1 MKRKSTTAISG
12 KLAAASESA
21 LTKFG
26 HWISDTFRNQSKEFN
41 QLLAIT
47 VVLVIF
53 GSMMVLSASYV
64 DALKAGNGAYSIFL
78 KQVLAATAGLVGM
91 GLISRFPLLALQKL
105 TKPFF
110 FGALALQGAVL
121 LIGTAVNGNKN
132 WISVF
137 GLFSLQPS
145 EFLKL
150 AMIMNIAMFL
160 TRRDSELTDPTR
172 TWWPAF
178 GNGIIAMV
186 AVMAGSDLGTVIVM
200 FMTVMVQLA
209 IAGMPRRLVGFI
221 AGLAVVAIPVAI
233 NLSSSRRARV
243 LAWLNPSAP
252 DPLDVNWQA
261 KHGVWALAAGG
272 VGGTGFGDS
281 KMKWSWIPE
290 VENDFIFAIIGEEFG
305 LIGAIVVISLFIA
318 LGFILVKI
326 TLKTR
331 GNYERYILIGIMG
344 WIVLQALVNIAVVL
358 NFLPVLGV
366 PLPLI
371 SSGGSSL
378 LATLAAI
385 GVALGV
391 ERRNYA
397 APIAR
402 TRTVRRTT
410 RQVSRQRVGR

>member
-1 MKRKSTTAISG
+1 MARKSAISG
-12 KLAAASESA
+12 RLAEVSEGA
-21 LTKFG
+21 LAKFG
-26 HWISDTFRNQSKEFN
+26 KWLAGTFRNQSREFN
-41 QLLAIT
+41 QLLSIT
-47 VVLVIF
+47 VILVIF

-64 DALKAGNGAYSIFL
+64 DALKAGNSAYSIFG
-78 KQVLAATAGLVGM
+78 KQLLAAVAGLFGM
-91 GLISRFPLLALQKL
+91 GLISRLPLAALKNL
-105 TKPFF
+105 TRPFF
-110 FGALALQGAVL
+110 LAALALQGAVL

-150 AMIMNIAMFL
+150 AMIMNIALFL
-160 TRRDSELTDPTR
+160 TRRDHELTDPTR

-186 AVMAGSDLGTVIVM
+186 AVIAGSDLGTVIVM
-200 FMTVMVQLA
+200 FLIVMVQLS

-221 AGLAVVAIPVAI
+221 AGLAVVAIPIAI
-233 NLSSSRRARV
+233 NMSASRRARV

-272 VGGTGFGDS
+272 VSGTGFGDS

-305 LIGAIVVISLFIA
+305 LIGAAVVIALFVM

-326 TLKTR
+326 TLKSQS
-331 GNYERYILIGIMG
+331 NYERYILIGIMA

-385 GVALGV
+385 GVALGI
-391 ERRNYA
+391 ERRNSQQ
-397 APIAR
+397 PLAR
-402 TRTVRRTT
+402 KRTA
-410 RQVSRQRVGR
+410 RQR

>member
-1 MKRKSTTAISG
+1 MRQNTKTAISG
-12 KLAAASESA
+12 KLAQASEGF

-26 HWISDTFRNQSKEFN
+26 HWISDTFRNQSREFN
-41 QLLAIT
+41 QLLGIT

-78 KQVLAATAGLVGM
+78 KQAFSAAVGLFGM
-91 GLISRFPLLALQKL
+91 GVISRFPVTGLKRL
-105 TKPFF
+105 TRPFF
-110 FGALALQGAVL
+110 IIAMGAQIAVL
-121 LIGTAVNGNKN
+121 AFGTAVNGNKN
-132 WISVF
+132 WISIF

-150 AMIMNIAMFL
+150 AMIMHIALFL
-160 TRRDSELTDPTR
+160 TNRDNELTDPTR

-178 GNGIIAMV
+178 FSGGIAMF
-186 AVMAGSDLGTVIVM
+186 AVILGSDLGTVIVM
-200 FMTVMVQLA
+200 FLIVLVQLS

-221 AGLAVVAIPVAI
+221 VGAAVVAIPVAV
-233 NLSSSRRARV
+233 NMSASRAARV
-243 LAWLNPSAP
+243 MAWLNPSAP

-272 VGGTGFGDS
+272 IGGTGFGDS

-305 LIGAIVVISLFIA
+305 LIGAVVVISLFVA
-318 LGFILVKI
+318 LGFILMKI
-326 TLKTR
+326 TLKTQ
-331 GNYERYILIGIMG
+331 GSYERYILVGIMG
-344 WIVLQALVNIAVVL
+344 WLVLQALVNIAVVL

-378 LATLAAI
+378 LSTLAAI
-385 GVALGV
+385 GVALGI
-391 ERRNYA
+391 ERRNSA
-397 APIAR
+397 TPAR
-402 TRTVRRTT
+402 ARQIRR
-410 RQVSRQRVGR
+410 R

>member
-1 MKRKSTTAISG
+1 VNRNTKKTS
-12 KLAAASESA
+12 KLNSEKL
-21 LTKFG
+21 LTNFG
-26 HWISDTFRNQSKEFN
+26 HWISATFRGQSREFN
-41 QLLAIT
+41 QLLSVT
-47 VVLVIF
+47 VILVTF

-64 DALKAGNGAYSIFL
+64 DALKAGNSAYSVFL
-78 KQVLAATAGLVGM
+78 KQVAAAIAGLIGM
-91 GLISRFPLLALQKL
+91 GLISRFPMAAIQKL
-105 TKPFF
+105 TRPFF
-110 FGALALQGAVL
+110 FGAMLLQGAVL
-121 LIGTAVNGNKN
+121 MIGTAVNGNKN

-150 AMIMNIAMFL
+150 AMILNIALFL
-160 TRRDSELTDPTR
+160 ARREHVMSDPTK

-178 GNGIIAMV
+178 GNGILAMG
-186 AVMAGSDLGTVIVM
+186 AVILGSDLGTVIVM
-200 FMTVMVQLA
+200 FLIVMVQLS

-221 AGLAVVAIPVAI
+221 VGIAVVAIPVAI
-233 NLSSSRRARV
+233 NISASRRARV

-252 DPLDVNWQA
+252 DPLDVNWQS

-272 VGGTGFGDS
+272 ISGTGFGDS

-305 LIGAIVVISLFIA
+305 LIGGAVVIGLFIM

-326 TLKTR
+326 IVKTP
-331 GNYERYILIGIMG
+331 GSYERYVLIGIMG

-378 LATLAAI
+378 LSTLAAI
-385 GVALGV
+385 GVALGI
-391 ERRNYA
+391 ERRNA
-397 APIAR
+397 NAPLGRNAR
-402 TRTVRRTT
+402 GVRKR
-410 RQVSRQRVGR
+410 

>member
-1 MKRKSTTAISG
+1 MKRKTKTAISG
-12 KLAAASESA
+12 KLAQASEGA

-26 HWISDTFRNQSKEFN
+26 HWISDTFRHQSREFN
-41 QLLAIT
+41 QLLSIT
-47 VVLVIF
+47 VILVIF
-53 GSMMVLSASYV
+53 GSLMVLSASYV
-64 DALKAGNGAYSIFL
+64 DALKAGNGAYSVFL
-78 KQVLAATAGLVGM
+78 KQLIAAIAGLIGM
-91 GLISRFPLLALQKL
+91 GVISRFPLVALQRL

-110 FGALALQGAVL
+110 FGALLLQGAVL
-121 LIGTAVNGNKN
+121 VLGTAVNGNKN
-132 WISVF
+132 WISIF

-150 AMIMNIAMFL
+150 AMIMNIALFL
-160 TRRDSELTDPTR
+160 TMRDGELTDPTR

-178 GNGIIAMV
+178 FNGVVAMIAV
-186 AVMAGSDLGTVIVM
+186 ILGSDLGTVIVM
-200 FMTVMVQLA
+200 FLIVMSQLS

-221 AGLAVVAIPVAI
+221 AGAAVVLVPVAI
-233 NLSSSRRARV
+233 NMSASRAARV
-243 LAWLNPSAP
+243 MAWLNPSAP
-252 DPLDVNWQA
+252 DPLDVNWQS

-272 VGGTGFGDS
+272 IGGTGFGDS

-305 LIGAIVVISLFIA
+305 LIGAMVVIGLFIT
-318 LGFILVKI
+318 LGFVLIKI

-331 GNYERYILIGIMG
+331 GVYERYILVGIMG
-344 WIVLQALVNIAVVL
+344 WIVLQAMVNIAVVL

-385 GVALGV
+385 GVVLGI
-391 ERRNYA
+391 ERRNSA
-397 APIAR
+397 TPIAR
-402 TRTVRRTT
+402 VNRSRR
-410 RQVSRQRVGR
+410 

>member
-1 MKRKSTTAISG
+1 MRRQRQTAIAG
-12 KLAAASESA
+12 KLATASESA
-21 LTKFG
+21 LSKFG
-26 HWISDTFRNQSKEFN
+26 AWVAETFRNQSREFTY
-41 QLLAIT
+41 LLSIT

-78 KQVLAATAGLVGM
+78 KQIFAAAVGLFGM
-91 GLISRFPLLALQKL
+91 GVISRFPIAALQKL
-105 TKPFF
+105 TRPFF
-110 FGALALQGAVL
+110 ALAIGAQALVL
-121 LIGTAVNGNKN
+121 MIGTAVNGNKN
-132 WISVF
+132 WISIF

-150 AMIMNIAMFL
+150 AMILNIALFL
-160 TRRDSELTDPTR
+160 TRRDAELTDPTR

-178 GNGIIAMV
+178 LNGILAMV
-186 AVMAGSDLGTVIVM
+186 AVILGSDLGTVIVM
-200 FMTVMVQLA
+200 FLIVMVQLS

-221 AGLAVVAIPVAI
+221 AGLAVIAIPIAI
-233 NLSSSRRARV
+233 NWSASRRARV
-243 LAWLNPSAP
+243 WAWLNPSAP

-261 KHGVWALAAGG
+261 KHGIWALAAGG

-305 LIGAIVVISLFIA
+305 LIGAVVVVALFVA
-318 LGFILVKI
+318 LCFVLIKI
-326 TLKTR
+326 TMKTR
-331 GNYERYILIGIMG
+331 GTFERYVLVGIMG

-378 LATLAAI
+378 LSTLAAI
-385 GVALGV
+385 GVVLGI
-391 ERRNYA
+391 ERRNGFTQPIRKKSIRA
-397 APIAR
+397 AAVGR
-402 TRTVRRTT
+402 TRR
-410 RQVSRQRVGR
+410 

>member
-1 MKRKSTTAISG
+1 MTKRKSKTEISG
-12 KLAAASESA
+12 KLASASEGF

-26 HWISDTFRNQSKEFN
+26 AWITETFRHQSKEFN
-41 QLLAIT
+41 QLLGIT

-64 DALKAGNGAYSIFL
+64 DALKAGGGAYSVFL
-78 KQVLAATAGLVGM
+78 KQVAAALAGLFGM
-91 GLISRFPLLALQKL
+91 GLISRFPVAALQKL
-105 TKPFF
+105 TRPFF
-110 FGALALQGAVL
+110 FAVL
-121 LIGTAVNGNKN
+121 GAQGFVLLLGTAVNGNKN
-132 WISVF
+132 WINILGVSI
-137 GLFSLQPS
+137 QPS

-150 AMIMNIAMFL
+150 AMILNIALFL
-160 TRRDSELTDPTR
+160 TRRDGELADPTR
-172 TWWPAF
+172 TWYPAF
-178 GNGIIAMV
+178 GNAILAMG
-186 AVMAGSDLGTVIVM
+186 AVILGSDLGTVIVM
-200 FMTVMVQLA
+200 FLIVMVQLS
-209 IAGMPRRLVGFI
+209 IAGMPRRLVGLVVGI
-221 AGLAVVAIPVAI
+221 AVVIIPVAV
-233 NLSSSRRARV
+233 NWSASRRARV
-243 LAWLNPSAP
+243 MAWLNPSAP

-305 LIGAIVVISLFIA
+305 LIGAAVVIALFVA

-326 TLKTR
+326 ILKTP
-331 GNYERYILIGIMG
+331 GIYDRYILMGIMG

-378 LATLAAI
+378 VATLAAI

-391 ERRNYA
+391 ERRNSA
-397 APIAR
+397 TPISRAHGG
-402 TRTVRRTT
+402 RTVRR
-410 RQVSRQRVGR
+410 

>member
-1 MKRKSTTAISG
+1 
-12 KLAAASESA
+12 
-21 LTKFG
+21 
-26 HWISDTFRNQSKEFN
+26 
-41 QLLAIT
+41 
-47 VVLVIF
+47 
-53 GSMMVLSASYV
+53 
-64 DALKAGNGAYSIFL
+64 
-78 KQVLAATAGLVGM
+78 M
-91 GLISRFPLLALQKL
+91 GIISRFPMGAIQKL
-105 TKPFF
+105 TRPFF
-110 FGALALQGAVL
+110 LTVMALQGAVL

-150 AMIMNIAMFL
+150 AMILNIAIFL
-160 TRRDSELTDPTR
+160 ARREHIMTDPTK

-178 GNGIIAMV
+178 GNGILAMG
-186 AVMAGSDLGTVIVM
+186 AVILGSDLGTVIVM
-200 FMTVMVQLA
+200 FLIVMVQLS

-221 AGLAVVAIPVAI
+221 AGLAVVAIPVAVNI
-233 NLSSSRRARV
+233 SASRRARV
-243 LAWLNPSAP
+243 MAWLNPGAP

-272 VGGTGFGDS
+272 VSGTGFGDS

-305 LIGAIVVISLFIA
+305 LIGAVVVIGLFVM
-318 LGFILVKI
+318 LGFVLVKI
-326 TLKTR
+326 ILKTP
-331 GNYERYILIGIMG
+331 GTYERYVLIGIMG

-385 GVALGV
+385 GVALGI
-391 ERRNYA
+391 ERRNTA
-397 APIAR
+397 APMAR
-402 TRTVRRTT
+402 SVRQTRKR
-410 RQVSRQRVGR
+410 

>member
-1 MKRKSTTAISG
+1 MSRKTKTAISG
-12 KLAAASESA
+12 RLASASEKATSN
-21 LTKFG
+21 FSQ
-26 HWISDTFRNQSKEFN
+26 WISTTFRYQSREFN
-41 QLLAIT
+41 QLLGIT
-47 VVLVIF
+47 VALVIF

-64 DALKAGNGAYSIFL
+64 DALKAGNGAYSVFL
-78 KQVLAATAGLVGM
+78 KQVIAAAAGLFGM
-91 GLISRFPLLALQKL
+91 GVISRFPVAVLKKL

-110 FGALALQGAVL
+110 FGSLLLQGAVL

-132 WISVF
+132 WISIF

-150 AMIMNIAMFL
+150 AMIMNIALFL
-160 TRRDSELTDPTR
+160 TRRDHELNDPTR
-172 TWWPAF
+172 SWWPAF
-178 GNGIIAMV
+178 GNGILAMV
-186 AVMAGSDLGTVIVM
+186 AVFAGSDLGTVIVM
-200 FMTVMVQLA
+200 FLIVMVQLSV
-209 IAGMPRRLVGFI
+209 AGMPRRLVGFI
-221 AGLAVVAIPVAI
+221 AGLAVVAIPIAI
-233 NLSSSRRARV
+233 NISASRRARV

-261 KHGVWALAAGG
+261 KHGIWALAAGG

-305 LIGAIVVISLFIA
+305 LVGAVLVTALFIA

-326 TLKTR
+326 TLKTQSI
-331 GNYERYILIGIMG
+331 YERYILVGIMG
-344 WIVLQALVNIAVVL
+344 WIVLQAMVNIAVVL

-378 LATLAAI
+378 LSTLAAI
-385 GVALGV
+385 GVALGI
-391 ERRNYA
+391 ERRNSA
-397 APIAR
+397 TPMGR
-402 TRTVRRTT
+402 T
-410 RQVSRQRVGR
+410 RQVSRR

>member
-1 MKRKSTTAISG
+1 MKRNTKTAISG
-12 KLAAASESA
+12 KLAQASEGA

-26 HWISDTFRNQSKEFN
+26 HWISDTFRNQSREFN
-41 QLLAIT
+41 QLLGVT

-64 DALKAGNGAYSIFL
+64 DALKAGNGAYSVFL
-78 KQVLAATAGLVGM
+78 KQVLAAVAGLIGM
-91 GLISRFPLLALQKL
+91 GVISRFSISALQKL
-105 TKPFF
+105 TRPFF
-110 FGALALQGAVL
+110 FGSLILQGAVL
-121 LIGTAVNGNKN
+121 VLGTAVNGNKN

-150 AMIMNIAMFL
+150 AMIMNIALFL

-178 GNGIIAMV
+178 GNGVIAML
-186 AVMAGSDLGTVIVM
+186 AVIAGSDLGTVIVM
-200 FMTVMVQLA
+200 FLIVVVQLS

-221 AGLAVVAIPVAI
+221 IGAAVVGIPIAI
-233 NLSSSRRARV
+233 NMSASRAARV
-243 LAWLNPSAP
+243 MAWLNPSAP

-305 LIGAIVVISLFIA
+305 LVGAVVVIALFII

-326 TLKTR
+326 TLRTP
-331 GNYERYILIGIMG
+331 GVYERYILVGIMG

-378 LATLAAI
+378 LSTLAAI

-391 ERRNYA
+391 ERRNSS
-397 APIAR
+397 APSAR
-402 TRTVRRTT
+402 SRQVRR
-410 RQVSRQRVGR
+410 R

>member
-1 MKRKSTTAISG
+1 MKRNTKTAISG
-12 KLAAASESA
+12 RLAQASEGA

-26 HWISDTFRNQSKEFN
+26 HWISDTFRNQSREFN
-41 QLLAIT
+41 QLLGIT

-64 DALKAGNGAYSIFL
+64 DALKAGNGAYSVFL
-78 KQVLAATAGLVGM
+78 KQVLAAVAGLIGM
-91 GLISRFPLLALQKL
+91 GVISRFPISALQKL
-105 TKPFF
+105 TRPFF
-110 FGALALQGAVL
+110 FGSLILQGAVL
-121 LIGTAVNGNKN
+121 VLGTAVNGNKN

-150 AMIMNIAMFL
+150 AMIMNIALFL

-178 GNGIIAMV
+178 GNGVLAMG
-186 AVMAGSDLGTVIVM
+186 AVILGSDLGTVIVM
-200 FMTVMVQLA
+200 FLIVMVQLS

-221 AGLAVVAIPVAI
+221 AGAAVVIVPVAI
-233 NLSSSRRARV
+233 NISASRAARV
-243 LAWLNPSAP
+243 MAWLNPSAP

-272 VGGTGFGDS
+272 IGGTGFGDS

-305 LIGAIVVISLFIA
+305 LVGAVVVISLFIT

-326 TLKTR
+326 TLKTP
-331 GNYERYILIGIMG
+331 GIYERYILVGIMG

-378 LATLAAI
+378 LSTLAAI

-391 ERRNYA
+391 ERRNSS

-402 TRTVRRTT
+402 SRQVRR
-410 RQVSRQRVGR
+410 R

>member
-1 MKRKSTTAISG
+1 MKNRTKSAITG
-12 KLAAASESA
+12 KLANASESA
-21 LTKFG
+21 LSNFG
-26 HWISDTFRNQSKEFN
+26 RWISETFRHQSKEFN
-41 QLLAIT
+41 QLLGIT

-64 DALKAGNGAYSIFL
+64 DALKAGNGAYSVFL
-78 KQVLAATAGLVGM
+78 KQALAAAAGLIGM
-91 GLISRFPLLALQKL
+91 GVISRFPLLALQKL
-105 TKPFF
+105 TRPFF
-110 FGALALQGAVL
+110 LGSLLLQGAVL

-150 AMIMNIAMFL
+150 AMIMNIALFL
-160 TRRDSELTDPTR
+160 TRRGNELTDPTR

-178 GNGIIAMV
+178 GNGVLAMV
-186 AVMAGSDLGTVIVM
+186 AVFAGSDLGTVIVM
-200 FMTVMVQLA
+200 FLIVLVQLS

-221 AGLAVVAIPVAI
+221 AGVAVVAIPIAI

-272 VGGTGFGDS
+272 IGGTGFGDS

-305 LIGAIVVISLFIA
+305 LVGAVLVTGLFVA
-318 LGFILVKI
+318 LGFILIKI
-326 TLKTR
+326 TLKTP
-331 GNYERYILIGIMG
+331 GEYERYILIGIMA
-344 WIVLQALVNIAVVL
+344 WIVLQAMVNIAVVL

-378 LATLAAI
+378 LSTLAAI
-385 GVALGV
+385 GVALGI
-391 ERRNYA
+391 ERRNSS
-397 APIAR
+397 APVAR
-402 TRTVRRTT
+402 KRMVAKR
-410 RQVSRQRVGR
+410 

>member
-1 MKRKSTTAISG
+1 MKRKTAISG
-12 KLAAASESA
+12 KLATASESA

-26 HWISDTFRNQSKEFN
+26 HWLGDTFRHQSREFN
-41 QLLAIT
+41 LLLGIT
-47 VVLVIF
+47 VVLVVF
-53 GSMMVLSASYV
+53 GSLMVLSASYV
-64 DALKAGNGAYSIFL
+64 DALKAGNGAYSVFL
-78 KQVLAATAGLVGM
+78 KQAFAAVAGLIGM
-91 GLISRFPLLALQKL
+91 GIISRFPLVALKKL

-110 FGALALQGAVL
+110 FGALALQFLVL
-121 LIGTAVNGNKN
+121 TIGTAVNGNRN
-132 WISVF
+132 WISIF

-150 AMIMNIAMFL
+150 AMIMNIALFL
-160 TRRDSELTDPTR
+160 TRRESELTDPTR

-186 AVMAGSDLGTVIVM
+186 AVLAGSDLGTVIVM
-200 FMTVMVQLA
+200 FLIVMVQLS

-221 AGLAVVAIPVAI
+221 TGAALVAIPVAI
-233 NLSSSRRARV
+233 NASASRAARV
-243 LAWLNPSAP
+243 MAWLNPNAP
-252 DPLDVNWQA
+252 DPLDVNWQSR
-261 KHGVWALAAGG
+261 HGVWALAAGG
-272 VGGTGFGDS
+272 FSGTGFGDS

-305 LIGAIVVISLFIA
+305 LIGATVVTGLFVA
-318 LGFILVKI
+318 LGFILIKI
-326 TLKTR
+326 TMRTS
-331 GNYERYILIGIMG
+331 GAYERYILIGIMG
-344 WIVLQALVNIAVVL
+344 WIVLQAMVNIAVVL

-385 GVALGV
+385 GVALGI
-391 ERRNYA
+391 ERRNSS

-402 TRTVRRTT
+402 V
-410 RQVSRQRVGR
+410 RQVSRK

>member
-1 MKRKSTTAISG
+1 MTKKSKTAISG
-12 KLAAASESA
+12 RLASVSENV
-21 LTKFG
+21 LVKFFR
-26 HWISDTFRNQSKEFN
+26 WISDTFRHQSREFN
-41 QLLAIT
+41 QLLGVT

-64 DALKAGNGAYSIFL
+64 DALKAGGGAYSVFL
-78 KQVLAATAGLVGM
+78 KQIAAAAVGLFAM
-91 GLISRFPLLALQKL
+91 GVVSRFPLAALQKL
-105 TKPFF
+105 TRPFF
-110 FGALALQGAVL
+110 IGTIGAQILVL

-132 WISVF
+132 WINVF
-137 GLFSLQPS
+137 GVSIQPS

-150 AMIMNIAMFL
+150 AMILNIALFL
-160 TRRDSELTDPTR
+160 TRRESDLTDPTK

-178 GNGIIAMV
+178 GNGILAMF
-186 AVMAGSDLGTVIVM
+186 AVFLGSDLGTVIVM
-200 FMTVMVQLA
+200 FLIVMVQLS
-209 IAGMPRRLVGFI
+209 IAGMPRRLVGFV
-221 AGLAVVAIPVAI
+221 AGLAVVAIPLAI
-233 NLSSSRRARV
+233 NLSASRRARV
-243 LAWLNPSAP
+243 WAWLNPSAP
-252 DPLDVNWQA
+252 DPLDVNWQSR
-261 KHGVWALAAGG
+261 HGVWALAAGG

-305 LIGAIVVISLFIA
+305 LVGALLVISLFIA
-318 LGFILVKI
+318 LGFILIKI
-326 TLKTR
+326 TLKTKSTFD
-331 GNYERYILIGIMG
+331 RYVLIGIMA

-378 LATLAAI
+378 VATLAAI

-397 APIAR
+397 APISRAR
-402 TRTVRRTT
+402 IPRAVRR
-410 RQVSRQRVGR
+410 